1 MAVRPI
7 ADARQLS
14 HLEREQLFAAREIIM
29 FSLDQAVQTRKARP
43 GENVVTLAKVSG
55 AAKDTHVKS
64 TVNDLIRRLSPESQ
78 LQLLDRCERVCL
90 VNRQALYD
98 RGLELRYAYFIEAG
112 AASITA
118 RAGDCLPVE
127 IRTLGKKDFI
137 GIPLILGMRVSPHDC
152 KVRVPGRALR
162 LTAQDFITLVKQN
175 VEIEKLLLGYVQAS
189 LIHSSQLVA
198 CNSRHNLT
206 QRLAR
211 WLLVAQDRLGTDEIS
226 LTHRCIAQA
235 LAVRRAGIT
244 TAIGEMES
252 AGMIRCSRGS
262 VVIVD
267 EKSLEETSCECQ
279 RVIRSAH
286 HRAVISPSGNSLS
299 HS

>member
-1 MAVRPI
+1 
-7 ADARQLS
+7 
-14 HLEREQLFAAREIIM
+14 M
-29 FSLDQAVQTRKARP
+29 FSVDQAVQTRRTHP
-43 GENVVTLAKVSG
+43 CDNVVTSAKASG
-55 AAKDTHVKS
+55 TTKDAQVKS
-64 TVNDLIRRLSPESQ
+64 TVNELIRRLSPECQ
-78 LQLLDRCERVCL
+78 VQLLERCERVYL
-90 VNRQALYD
+90 VNRQSLYD

-118 RAGDCLPVE
+118 RAGDSLPVE
-127 IRTLGKKDFI
+127 ICTVGKNDFI
-137 GIPLILGMRVSPHDC
+137 GIPLVLGMRVSPHDC
-152 KVRVPGRALR
+152 KVRVPGQALR
-162 LTAQDFITLVKQN
+162 LRAQDFITLMKRN
-175 VEIEKLLLGYVQAS
+175 LEIEKLFLGYVQAS

-211 WLLVAQDRLGTDEIS
+211 WLLVAQDRLGSEEIS

-252 AGMIRCSRGS
+252 AGMIRCSRGRI
-262 VVIVD
+262 VIVD
-267 EKSLEETSCECQ
+267 QKSLEETSCECQ

-286 HRAVISPSGNSLS
+286 HRTCITSSRNPTSRSVTS
-299 HS
+299 